1 MAYRFLLEVP
11 RSLYEQANVVIS
23 HAPGAGINDTHN
35 GIAGDFD
42 NNGITVTVSA
52 HSLEIV
58 SRLRDWYDDVQANIP
73 NAEVVNYYF
82 TDGTRVPV
90 GEADPSDIV
99 AAIRRD
105 QPWVDRSIPRIGEHQ
120 TRTGPATALKP
131 AMASVETLTNR
142 TGAALINAPRVG
154 NITIIATDEPT
165 DHPTITIDGATMLQL
180 PMIDLFRAE
189 QAYAE
194 VFGAQLVDRADRDG
208 HGGYIWHNAQP
219 GQQSDVR
226 TVPEAD
232 FAFLQNGPLT
242 LALERLGRAVPLD
255 VHANVPSPVKLL
267 VSDDSLETIKAEALV
282 RNWTVMDDTT
292 PGIFVFRDPFGFT
305 WEIHAES
312 FEKEAIPN
320 A

>member
-11 RSLYEQANVVIS
+11 QSLYEQANVVIS
-23 HAPGAGINDTHN
+23 HAPGAGINDTHR

-42 NNGITVTVSA
+42 NRGITITVSA
-52 HSLEIV
+52 HTLEVV

-90 GEADPSDIV
+90 SAVDPAVIV

-105 QPWVDRSIPRIGEHQ
+105 QPWVDRSIPKIGEHE
-120 TRTGPATALKP
+120 TRTGPASALKP
-131 AMASVETLTNR
+131 AMASVETHAAR

-154 NITIIATDEPT
+154 NITIVATDEPT
-165 DHPTITIDGATMLQL
+165 DHPTITIDGATMLRL

-189 QAYAE
+189 EAYAE
-194 VFGAQLVDRADRDG
+194 VFGAELIDRADRDG
-208 HGGYIWHNAQP
+208 HGGYIWYNASP
-219 GQQSDVR
+219 GHEGDVR

-242 LALERLGRAVPLD
+242 IALERLGRAVPLD
-255 VHANVPSPVKLL
+255 VHGNVPAPVKLM
-267 VSDDSLETIKAEALV
+267 VADDSLEIIKAEALV

-292 PGIFVFRDPFGFT
+292 AGIFVFRDPFGYT

-312 FEKEAIPN
+312 FEKEAISN